1 MVVEKASTHR
11 NGRPRAVTLD
21 AILDAATELADD
33 RGLDAVTFRALAD
46 RLEVSPMAIHRT
58 TGGIDALQHALV
70 SRIVGEVT
78 RSVDWPDD
86 WRGIVRLFADTLHD
100 LLMRHPVILEAHRRA
115 SLVGPGA
122 DDVAYRVVAAL
133 RDAGLDEEAAAY
145 AYGTL
150 HDFVTGH
157 VAIRLGRGDLEL
169 HQLPPER
176 RAASVFADHHDY
188 DRRFSFGLDFVI
200 GGIAAAAATP
210 VSHEEQR

>member
-1 MVVEKASTHR
+1 QGHEERSQGPYGHAGHLR
-11 NGRPRAVTLD
+11 EQRQQRRP
-21 AILDAATELADD
+21 
-33 RGLDAVTFRALAD
+33 
-46 RLEVSPMAIHRT
+46 
-58 TGGIDALQHALV
+58 Q
-70 SRIVGEVT
+70 GEG
-78 RSVDWPDD
+78 S
-86 WRGIVRLFADTLHD
+86 
-100 LLMRHPVILEAHRRA
+100 
-115 SLVGPGA
+115 S
-122 DDVAYRVVAAL
+122 
-133 RDAGLDEEAAAY
+133 DAGLDEEAAAY

-200 GGIAAAAATP
+200 GGIAAAATP